1 MPEGTKKTGLS
12 ITKRLLFSPA
22 EQAAITCGLESVHFF
37 VDVPKANGVYSKLS
51 NDIVLP
57 KSYRNLK
64 KILMAAIAIGFGV
77 YNDVLIQSLENN
89 SHWNDLG
96 FEVIDG
102 DCSKAE
108 NVSIIRSDKNSP
120 LRLPD
125 THNQNDIILGYS
137 ASDFDDEINYI
148 VQSISDAITEQKL
161 RPDDIAVICLDDR
174 SASSYLKNIAEKL
187 ASNGIASNNIQSKN
201 YVKGFALDG
210 RVTLS
215 SVYKAKGNEAAMVFV
230 IGCDVFD
237 LEKDT
242 RIMRNK
248 VFTAFTRAKVWL
260 HITGMNIEKKA
271 LMSELQKLKEN
282 NYALNFMNKP
292 MRLLDRDWNQLAK
305 RIESENLLLNEIESL
320 LKKSGLSQSDLVELL
335 NKRKDADEGSKE

>member
-1 MPEGTKKTGLS
+1 M
-12 ITKRLLFSPA
+12 
-22 EQAAITCGLESVHFF
+22 
-37 VDVPKANGVYSKLS
+37 
-51 NDIVLP
+51 
-57 KSYRNLK
+57 
-64 KILMAAIAIGFGV
+64 
-77 YNDVLIQSLENN
+77 
-89 SHWNDLG
+89 
-96 FEVIDG
+96 
-102 DCSKAE
+102 
-108 NVSIIRSDKNSP
+108 
-120 LRLPD
+120 
-125 THNQNDIILGYS
+125 
-137 ASDFDDEINYI
+137 
-148 VQSISDAITEQKL
+148 
-161 RPDDIAVICLDDR
+161 
-174 SASSYLKNIAEKL
+174 KNIAEKL